1 MANRTLDEVS
11 KDDLDQKQL
20 LVLLDEAMPECHNLA
35 LADFVYRCEKAAEE
49 IRRQSLKLDKIREI
63 LLSDYATGKISELEA
78 EAQMAISPDDV
89 QAWLLNRASREHRD
103 DAYML
108 RAASGF
114 IDLLKLH
121 TLQSA
126 VSQALPSMLGKVH
139 PSVWTALN
147 DAYDQ
152 SEAPK

>member
-114 IDLLKLH
+114 IDLLKLG
-121 TLQSA
+121 TREWI
-126 VSQALPSMLGKVH
+126 
-139 PSVWTALN
+139 SVETRRPDLTAAQKRQN